1 MLPERWVLASASPR
15 RRTLIQLLGHPVEL
29 LPVSIDETP
38 APHEDPA
45 ACAAR
50 LALAKAAAG
59 ARLAPDALVL
69 AADTV
74 VDLNGAILGK
84 PEGVEEAR
92 AMLQALRG
100 RPHHVHTAVALYHP
114 WQDELLLEVATTQ
127 VWMRS
132 YTDEEIE
139 AYLAT
144 GDPLDKAGAY
154 AIQHLG
160 FQPARRVEGCYAAV
174 VGLPLCHLARALR
187 RWGWSPPE
195 DLPTRCQS
203 TLGHACSVY
212 PDILAGEENRRS
224 KNHEGPGGS
233 LTRSR

>member
-1 MLPERWVLASASPR
+1 MTMIPKRWVLASASPR
-15 RRTLIQLLGHPVEL
+15 RQMLIQLLGYPVEVL
-29 LPVSIDETP
+29 SISIDETP
-38 APHEDPA
+38 KPNEDPA

-74 VDLNGAILGK
+74 VDLEGEILGK
-84 PEGVEEAR
+84 PEGTQEAR

-100 RPHHVHTAVALYHP
+100 RPHQVHTAVALYHP
-114 WQDELLLEVATTQ
+114 FRGEYLLEVATTR

-144 GDPLDKAGAY
+144 GDPMDKAGAY
-154 AIQHLG
+154 AIQHPG
-160 FQPARRVEGCYAAV
+160 FQPARIVEGCYAAV

-187 RWGWSPPE
+187 RWGWSPSE

-203 TLGHACSVY
+203 ALEHLCTAY
-212 PDILAGEENRRS
+212 PEILAPS
-224 KNHEGPGGS
+224 P
-233 LTRSR
+233 

>member
-1 MLPERWVLASASPR
+1 MIPERWVLASASPR

-29 LPVSIDETP
+29 LAVSIDEAP
-38 APHEDPA
+38 APHEQPT

-84 PEGVEEAR
+84 PEGMQEAR

-100 RPHHVHTAVALYHP
+100 CPHHVHTAVALYNP
-114 WQDELLLEVATTQ
+114 WRDELLLEVATTQ

-139 AYLAT
+139 VYLAT

-154 AIQHLG
+154 AIQHPG
-160 FQPARRVEGCYAAV
+160 FQPARMVEGCYAAV

-203 TLGHACSVY
+203 TLEHVCSVY
-212 PDILAGEENRRS
+212 PDILAGGGNRRS
-224 KNHEGPGGS
+224 KSPAGQEAP
-233 LTRSR
+233 